1 MSYFPQVS
9 KEHYFTRSYFNK
21 ERWLSYW
28 YQIESVLKF
37 SPRTLLEIGPGDG
50 TVSDIL
56 EKKGIRVTTVDI
68 ASDLAPQVKA
78 SVTELPFGDNSFD
91 AVLAA
96 EVLEHL
102 RFEDVPKAVREI
114 HRVSGRWAIISL
126 PHAGIVFSFG
136 FKCPLLRRLDYVR
149 KLPFFWKKHEFQ
161 GEHYWE
167 LGKKSFSISLIK
179 RIFETSGFIVR
190 RTRLYADDPAHYFF
204 ILEKIQG

>member
-1 MSYFPQVS
+1 MSYSPQVS

-56 EKKGIRVTTVDI
+56 EKRGMRVTTVDI
-68 ASDLAPQVKA
+68 ATDLGAKINA
-78 SVTELPFGDNSFD
+78 SVTELPFDGNSFD

-96 EVLEHL
+96 EILEHL
-102 RFEDVPKAVREI
+102 RFEDVVKALREI
-114 HRVSGRWAIISL
+114 HRVTKRWVVISL
-126 PHAGIVFSFG
+126 PHAGVVFSFG
-136 FKCPLLRRLDYVR
+136 LKWPFLRRLDFIW
-149 KLPFFWKKHEFQ
+149 KLPFFWKKHQFQ

-167 LGKKSFSISLIK
+167 LGKQGYSVLRIK
-179 RIFETSGFIVR
+179 NLFKKSGFTIR
-190 RTRLYADDPAHYFF
+190 SARLYADDPAHYFF
-204 ILEKIQG
+204 ILEKVS